1 MNISIGLD
9 KVKCVVYSVFMQN
22 NQKVFFILK
31 RSAETK
37 KEAVNF
43 VKNQFKQLIKK
54 NLSIPVTL
62 YHL

>member
-1 MNISIGLD
+1 
-9 KVKCVVYSVFMQN
+9 MQN
-22 NQKVFFILK
+22 TQNINIILRK
-31 RSAETK
+31 RSENK
-37 KEAVNF
+37 KYLTDF

>member
-1 MNISIGLD
+1 
-9 KVKCVVYSVFMQN
+9 MQN
-22 NQKVFFILK
+22 NQNITFVLK
-31 RSAETK
+31 RRLENK
-37 KEAVNF
+37 KELVDF